1 MCLPLMIPFAPGE
14 DGITRGIVSNRVR
27 AHHIGL
33 KGLAWQ
39 VPYSFKATYS
49 SNWGRYFGGDQ
60 GIFASRP
67 KQLSLALE
75 VELSEQVTNIP
86 VAFVVG
92 AYGDLGKVYRNSAG
106 LSLRVIYG
114 GSHSLRR

>member
-1 MCLPLMIPFAPGE
+1 MIPFAPGE

-49 SNWGRYFGGDQ
+49 SPINTMAKYNITEKKEKEAAYR
-60 GIFASRP
+60 
-67 KQLSLALE
+67 SLVSPRMMDEMQEKILQII
-75 VELSEQVTNIP
+75 VMQ
-86 VAFVVG
+86 
-92 AYGDLGKVYRNSAG
+92 KKYRDKE
-106 LSLRVIYG
+106 
-114 GSHSLRR
+114 